1 MMILREWSIGNRAAL
16 GVAAV
21 VMIAV
26 GTRLHAMGRGV
37 SDGDVAIAERI
48 ELPDPSLASGPAED
62 SLARLIAA
70 AVSVDPFQPARTRPA
85 TRFRARGS
93 SEEVASADSA
103 TRQVAASASQLPPAM
118 ALQGIARLGN
128 GNALAVLSVRG
139 GTAQLLRVGQSIDD
153 YRLTRVD
160 SSSATLVG
168 TDSTII
174 LHLRAGAGT
183 GTP

>member
-1 MMILREWSIGNRAAL
+1 MMSLRDWSVGNRAAL
-16 GVAAV
+16 GVAV
-21 VMIAV
+21 IVMIAV

-37 SDGDVAIAERI
+37 SDGDVAIGERI
-48 ELPDPSLASGPAED
+48 VLPDPSVSSGPAED

-70 AVSVDPFQPARTRPA
+70 AVSVDPFQPGRTRPA

-93 SEEVASADSA
+93 RDEAAADSTNRA
-103 TRQVAASASQLPPAM
+103 PVTSAAQSTPAM

-139 GTAQLLRVGQSIDD
+139 GTAQLLRVGQSIDE

-160 SSSATLVG
+160 SISATLVG

-183 GTP
+183 STP